1 VTERE
6 FVDRVVDAIERDLG
20 DRRGMNWDEIDP
32 VTQRDIRK
40 EWRRKIQSC
49 LDVYLDSMELE

>member
-6 FVDRVVDAIERDLG
+6 FVDRVVDVIERDLN
-20 DRRGMNWDEIDP
+20 DRRGMGWDSIDP